1 MAAWPGSNGS
11 VIGTN
16 AVDEAVAEA
25 AADVAAPVA
34 PVLAVPVAPVLAV
47 PAALAAAVGLEAA
60 EVLDELLQP
69 ASSPI
74 AAADTAATLSPSL
87 TVPGDQRRRERTQ
100 RKSVMTLLPAPSP
113 HS

>member
-1 MAAWPGSNGS
+1 

-16 AVDEAVAEA
+16 AIDGAVAEA

-34 PVLAVPVAPVLAV
+34 PVLAVS
-47 PAALAAAVGLEAA
+47 AALAAAVELEAA
-60 EVLDELLQP
+60 EVPDELLQP

-74 AAADTAATLSPSL
+74 AAAHTAATLSPSL
-87 TVPGDQRRRERTQ
+87 TVLGDQRRRERTQ
-100 RKSVMTLLPAPSP
+100 RESVMTLLPAPDP